1 MSIRKGTQAD
11 LQTAH
16 DLIVELAVYENAPNE
31 VDTTVESMEIDG
43 FGPNSL
49 FDFYV
54 AEDNGKIVGLAL
66 YYFRY
71 STWKGRSIYL
81 EDLVVNEKFRGKG
94 YGKQLLDAIVYEAK
108 RLDCKQVC
116 WQVLDWNEPAI
127 EFYKSLDATLD
138 GEWINCRLTA
148 EQIQNY

>member
-1 MSIRKGTQAD
+1 M
-11 LQTAH
+11 
-16 DLIVELAVYENAPNE
+16 AVYENAPNE

-94 YGKQLLDAIVYEAK
+94 YGKQLLDAIVYEA
-108 RLDCKQVC
+108 RD
-116 WQVLDWNEPAI
+116 
-127 EFYKSLDATLD
+127 
-138 GEWINCRLTA
+138 
-148 EQIQNY
+148 